1 MREFFEG
8 FIAYISGPTVVALII
23 GVLGKTS
30 YDHWLANR
38 RKAREQKLAD
48 ESEAQSRNIALRSVA
63 IDDIGNRFRDWMS
76 QYENI
81 KNMDQLPL
89 ERFAVMQASSF
100 AESVS
105 GLSFMSRNVW
115 SIIKENDTI
124 FSKRDYE
131 QLKKF
136 AQEIMKI
143 SNAFEG
149 SLEHYDVGRSMG
161 DQPNL
166 LSRSREAIRQL
177 IQDANRS
184 ALPMHGA
191 LIERFRELSGTSK
204 N

>member
-115 SIIKENDTI
+115 SIIKANDTI

-166 LSRSREAIRQL
+166 LSRSREALRQL

>member
-115 SIIKENDTI
+115 SIIKANDTI

>member
-48 ESEAQSRNIALRSVA
+48 ESEAPSRNIALRSVA

-115 SIIKENDTI
+115 SIIKANDTI

>member
-38 RKAREQKLAD
+38 RKVREQKLAD

-115 SIIKENDTI
+115 SIIKANDTI

-191 LIERFRELSGTSK
+191 RIERFRELRGTSK

>member
-8 FIAYISGPTVVALII
+8 FIAYISGPTVLALII

-48 ESEAQSRNIALRSVA
+48 ESEAQSRNIELRSVA
-63 IDDIGNRFRDWMS
+63 IDDIRIRFRNWMR

-81 KNMDQLPL
+81 KNMDQLPP
-89 ERFAVMQASSF
+89 ERFAVMQASSY

-105 GLSFMSRNVW
+105 VLPFMSRNVW
-115 SIIKENDTI
+115 SIIEANDTI
-124 FSKRDYE
+124 FSERDYE

-136 AQEIMKI
+136 AQEIMTI

-149 SLEHYDVGRSMG
+149 SLEDYDVGRSMG
-161 DQPNL
+161 DQHNL
-166 LSRSREAIRQL
+166 LTRSREAIRQL

-184 ALPMHGA
+184 ALPMHEA

>member
-48 ESEAQSRNIALRSVA
+48 ESEAQSRKIALRSVA

-115 SIIKENDTI
+115 SIIKANDTI

>member
-105 GLSFMSRNVW
+105 RLSFMSRNVW
-115 SIIKENDTI
+115 SIIKANDTI

-166 LSRSREAIRQL
+166 LSRSIEAIRQL

>member
-30 YDHWLANR
+30 CDHWLANR

-115 SIIKENDTI
+115 SIIKANDTI

-191 LIERFRELSGTSK
+191 LIERFRELRGTSK

>member
-63 IDDIGNRFRDWMS
+63 IDDIGNTFRDWMS

-115 SIIKENDTI
+115 SIIKANDTI
-124 FSKRDYE
+124 FSK
-131 QLKKF
+131 
-136 AQEIMKI
+136 I
-143 SNAFEG
+143 
-149 SLEHYDVGRSMG
+149 GR
-161 DQPNL
+161 
-166 LSRSREAIRQL
+166 A
-177 IQDANRS
+177 
-184 ALPMHGA
+184 HV
-191 LIERFRELSGTSK
+191 
-204 N
+204 

>member
-115 SIIKENDTI
+115 SIIKANDTI

-191 LIERFRELSGTSK
+191 LIERFRELRGTSK

>member
-105 GLSFMSRNVW
+105 RLSFMSRNVW
-115 SIIKENDTI
+115 SIIKANDTI

>member
-115 SIIKENDTI
+115 SIIKANDTI

-191 LIERFRELSGTSK
+191 LIKRFRELSGTSK